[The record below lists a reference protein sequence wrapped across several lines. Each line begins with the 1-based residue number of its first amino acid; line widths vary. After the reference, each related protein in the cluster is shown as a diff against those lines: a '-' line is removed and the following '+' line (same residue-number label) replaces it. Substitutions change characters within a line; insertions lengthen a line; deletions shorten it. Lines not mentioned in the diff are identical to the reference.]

1 RRARLWDL
9 TTGRELRA
17 FTGFSTAV
25 TDVELAPDGALLL
38 AGDERG
44 RLLTWALDWEYD
56 FGAATGVLR
65 TESEPVIE
73 ELRAEVAVE
82 LPSRDDSRPA
92 LVEAMARIGERQRH
106 AVIRTLELAAEL
118 DKVPSRDDT
127 GYRLYMH
134 SVAEDLASREPDTT
148 PGTAEALT
156 LLLRPEAELNRS
168 ETFWAGHFAAV
179 LQDDLVA

>member
-1 RRARLWDL
+1 M
-9 TTGRELRA
+9 
-17 FTGFSTAV
+17 
-25 TDVELAPDGALLL
+25 
-38 AGDERG
+38 
-44 RLLTWALDWEYD
+44 
-56 FGAATGVLR
+56 LR

-106 AVIRTLELAAEL
+106 AVIRILELAAEL

-179 LQDDLVA
+179 LQDDLVTLAEAAPVLHSEGDPVAAERPGSSWSMCAPTCGTPGTSRRSGRCSAGPRY